1 MTRVKPLTREQ
12 LYQHTDP
19 DQFEF
24 DTTADLADDVDVV
37 GQDRALDAV
46 RFGIGINQKG
56 YNLYALGPHGLG
68 KQTAITQFIKERV
81 AAMPTPSDWVYVHN
95 FDQSHKP
102 DALKLPAGRGPE
114 LAEEMER
121 LVEELQ
127 AVIPASFES
136 EEYHAQRQALEEEF
150 KERQEA
156 AFEELKEKA
165 EQKGVA
171 LVQTPSG
178 LAFAPMREGEV
189 IAPKEFLALPEE
201 EQKQVQNEVE
211 QLQEELQRILLQV
224 PHWQK
229 EARDR
234 VKELKSE
241 VANFTVAPIFEQL
254 REKYDDL
261 AHVKEYLE
269 DVEKHV
275 VENVDDFRQ
284 TEADDENPLAA
295 MMRGQRAAAQRPSY
309 TEYEVNVLVD
319 NSDSEGAPI
328 VHIELPTHQNLL
340 GRIEHV
346 SQMGALLTNFTL
358 IKPGAL
364 HEANGGFL
372 LLDAQKLLQQPFA
385 WEGLKRALNTKEIA
399 IESLGQMYS
408 MISTVSL
415 EPQPIPL
422 DVKVVLLGERMLYYL
437 LHQYDPEFGELF
449 KVMVDFEDEML
460 RSSENNEA
468 YARLIGSLAKAEEIR
483 HFDRHAVAR
492 AIEHSARL
500 VSDQE
505 RLSTHMQRV
514 SDLLRESSY
523 WAGIA
528 GNEIVQQADVEKA
541 IQEQTHRA
549 GRLRERMQEAI
560 LRETVLID
568 TTGEVIGQANGLS
581 VINLGNYSFGRP
593 SRITARVR
601 MGKGEVIDIERQ
613 VEMGGPIHSKGV
625 LILSS
630 FLGSRYATDRPLSL
644 TASIVFEQS
653 YAGIE
658 GDSASSAELYVLLS
672 ALAEV
677 PLAQSFA
684 ITGSVN
690 QRGQVQAIGGVNE
703 KIEGFFD
710 ICKERGLTGEQ
721 GVLIPASNVKNLML
735 REDVRA
741 AVQDEQFKIYPISHI
756 DEGIEILT
764 GLPAG
769 IPDEDGVYPDGSIN
783 RRIVDRLEK
792 LAQKMREYSAPPED
806 EESRSEDDQTGVD
819 SGDDDIDGAGI

>member
-68 KQTAITQFIKERV
+68 KQTAITRFIKERA

-121 LVEELQ
+121 VVEELQ

-150 KERQEA
+150 KERQET

-211 QLQEELQRILLQV
+211 QLQEELQRILRQV

-234 VKELKSE
+234 VKELKTE

-483 HFDRHAVAR
+483 HFDRRAVAR

-541 IQEQTHRA
+541 IREQTHRA

-581 VINLGNYSFGRP
+581 VINLGNYAFGRP

-710 ICKERGLTGEQ
+710 ICEERGLTGDQ

-741 AVQDEQFKIYPISHI
+741 AVQDEQFKIYPISHV

-792 LAQKMREYSAPPED
+792 LAQKVREYSAPPED
-806 EESRSEDDQTGVD
+806 EESKSEDDQTGVD